1 MGKIGTPGPASCI
14 DPPFDTE
21 YKTVSDYSIGFVTP
35 LEHQELIQAILDNN
49 GIEST
54 TPLNTW
60 MFDIDSG
67 VLHLSH
73 YTKLLDGIDGNE
85 AVDGSATRWINFR
98 STTYSRS
105 APIIPER
112 KRRSVF
118 DNNEIKEPQPFAEV
132 KQAASDIVN
141 AVITKLTLPVG
152 SVIEQVRVS
161 CASCENVRNTVLTK
175 ITQLTCHKLWVGES
189 VPLLTKYSSTYTRN
203 NCPL

>member
-35 LEHQELIQAILDNN
+35 LKHQELIQAILDNN
-49 GIEST
+49 GVEST

-60 MFDIDSG
+60 MFDIDAV

-73 YTKLLDGIDGNE
+73 YTQLVDGIDGDE
-85 AVDGSATRWINFR
+85 EVDGSATRWINFR

-105 APIIPER
+105 APVEPER

-118 DNNEIKEPQPFAEV
+118 DNTDVNEPQPFAEV

-141 AVITKLTLPVG
+141 TVITKLTLPAG
-152 SVIEQVRVS
+152 TVIEQVRVRTPK
-161 CASCENVRNTVLTK
+161 NVKN
-175 ITQLTCHKLWVGES
+175 S
-189 VPLLTKYSSTYTRN
+189 
-203 NCPL
+203 